1 MNKIFQ
7 KAQTAELALESL
19 TQDERRELVPFIE
32 EIKAVQRDIDA
43 LLIQFDVADKC
54 RNCLIGCCT
63 PGIEEFLTEY
73 YFFFLFYQ
81 LSDEAK
87 YDIWRIL
94 QKTNGTEFC
103 RFLAKNGCII
113 PTDARPYICKSFL
126 CRSFGPVQKLGDA
139 YSEKFD
145 DAIYRF
151 EMKLSAMG
159 YRLF

>member
-7 KAQTAELALESL
+7 KARTAELTLESL
-19 TQDERRELVPFIE
+19 TQDERRDLNPFIE
-32 EIKAVQRDIDA
+32 EIKAVQRQIDA

-54 RNCLIGCCT
+54 KNCLIGCCT

-73 YFFFLFYQ
+73 YFYFLFYQ

-87 YDIWRIL
+87 YDIWKIL
-94 QKTNGTEFC
+94 QKNNSAEFC

-113 PTDARPYICKSFL
+113 PTDARPYVC
-126 CRSFGPVQKLGDA
+126 DA

-145 DAIYRF
+145 DAIYNF
-151 EMKLSAMG
+151 EMKLSRMG